1 MRSDATT
8 PCGVRI
14 SDTRYEEDRGRLHPS
29 GPVGARHR
37 RHLCQSRARP
47 GDDLSGD
54 APGELRAGR
63 DGDVLD
69 LHRLE
74 PHQRRHGLLAGLPA
88 HRAVRVRGGRGDR
101 AGGDPPGR
109 ERAGTR
115 DRGRFHRAA
124 CDPQQRDRLDLQ
136 LHHQDLPEPVPQG
149 AFVRQYL
156 RFLARTR
163 RNRRH
168 LGGTGA
174 DLCLLPL
181 HPAGTRNARRGAE
194 PGIEPA
200 GGHSRGLDARPR
212 LGARGRRRRRRRHDD
227 RAHRVPRSEHDGRNP
242 ALRVRRGAA
251 RRHRQPRRR
260 RGRRLRGRRARER
273 ARRLRDRQRPQT
285 LGGAGAHHRR
295 AAAEALGLLR
305 QGARDPRMTRRA
317 SVGVAVLL
325 AIACLLLPFVV
336 SNYRTFQL
344 TLVLVYAIA
353 LLGLNILTGYNGQ
366 ISLGHGAFYAIGA
379 YTAAVLMDR
388 LGAPYWATIPA
399 AGAVCLVAGFLFGLP
414 ALRLEGLYLALAT
427 FALGVSMP
435 QLLKYHH
442 LEKWTGGVQ
451 GIVIAKP
458 EPPAFLLEAGL
469 QMNPDQWLYFF
480 ALAVA
485 AMMFVLG
492 WNLLRGRVGRALI
505 AIRDQ
510 HIAAEAMG
518 INNAL
523 YKSLAFGVS
532 AMYTGIAGALGAIAV
547 QYVAP
552 DSFTIFLSLVF
563 LVGIV
568 VGGVASI
575 SGALYGALFI
585 QFVPNVADEISKAAP
600 WAIFGLF
607 LIGFVYLMPAGVAG
621 AVRMLLVRRMQ
632 KGAK

>member
-1 MRSDATT
+1 
-8 PCGVRI
+8 
-14 SDTRYEEDRGRLHPS
+14 
-29 GPVGARHR
+29 
-37 RHLCQSRARP
+37 
-47 GDDLSGD
+47 
-54 APGELRAGR
+54 
-63 DGDVLD
+63 
-69 LHRLE
+69 
-74 PHQRRHGLLAGLPA
+74 
-88 HRAVRVRGGRGDR
+88 
-101 AGGDPPGR
+101 
-109 ERAGTR
+109 
-115 DRGRFHRAA
+115 
-124 CDPQQRDRLDLQ
+124 
-136 LHHQDLPEPVPQG
+136 
-149 AFVRQYL
+149 
-156 RFLARTR
+156 
-163 RNRRH
+163 
-168 LGGTGA
+168 
-174 DLCLLPL
+174 
-181 HPAGTRNARRGAE
+181 
-194 PGIEPA
+194 
-200 GGHSRGLDARPR
+200 
-212 LGARGRRRRRRRHDD
+212 
-227 RAHRVPRSEHDGRNP
+227 
-242 ALRVRRGAA
+242 
-251 RRHRQPRRR
+251 
-260 RGRRLRGRRARER
+260 
-273 ARRLRDRQRPQT
+273 
-285 LGGAGAHHRR
+285 
-295 AAAEALGLLR
+295 
-305 QGARDPRMTRRA
+305 MTRRA
-317 SVGVAVLL
+317 SIAVTVLV
-325 AIACLLLPFVV
+325 AIACVLPFVV

-379 YTAAVLMDR
+379 YSAAVLMDR
-388 LGAPYWATIPA
+388 LGAPYWATLPA

-458 EPPAFLLEAGL
+458 EPPAFLREAGL
-469 QMNPDQWLYFF
+469 QMNSDQWLYFF
-480 ALAVA
+480 ALAVTVV
-485 AMMFVLG
+485 MFVLG

-518 INNAL
+518 INSAL

-568 VGGVASI
+568 VGGLASI

-621 AVRMLLVRRMQ
+621 AVRTLLVRFTR

>member
-1 MRSDATT
+1 
-8 PCGVRI
+8 
-14 SDTRYEEDRGRLHPS
+14 
-29 GPVGARHR
+29 
-37 RHLCQSRARP
+37 
-47 GDDLSGD
+47 
-54 APGELRAGR
+54 
-63 DGDVLD
+63 
-69 LHRLE
+69 
-74 PHQRRHGLLAGLPA
+74 
-88 HRAVRVRGGRGDR
+88 
-101 AGGDPPGR
+101 
-109 ERAGTR
+109 
-115 DRGRFHRAA
+115 
-124 CDPQQRDRLDLQ
+124 
-136 LHHQDLPEPVPQG
+136 
-149 AFVRQYL
+149 
-156 RFLARTR
+156 
-163 RNRRH
+163 
-168 LGGTGA
+168 
-174 DLCLLPL
+174 
-181 HPAGTRNARRGAE
+181 
-194 PGIEPA
+194 
-200 GGHSRGLDARPR
+200 
-212 LGARGRRRRRRRHDD
+212 
-227 RAHRVPRSEHDGRNP
+227 
-242 ALRVRRGAA
+242 
-251 RRHRQPRRR
+251 
-260 RGRRLRGRRARER
+260 
-273 ARRLRDRQRPQT
+273 
-285 LGGAGAHHRR
+285 
-295 AAAEALGLLR
+295 
-305 QGARDPRMTRRA
+305 MTRREYI
-317 SVGVAVLL
+317 GVAVLL
-325 AIACLLLPFVV
+325 AIACVLPFVV

-379 YTAAVLMDR
+379 YSAAVLMDR
-388 LGAPYWATIPA
+388 LGAPYWATLPA

-458 EPPAFLLEAGL
+458 EPPAFLREAGL
-469 QMNPDQWLYFF
+469 QMNSDQWLYFF

-485 AMMFVLG
+485 VVMFVLG

-518 INNAL
+518 INSAL

-568 VGGVASI
+568 VGGLASI

-607 LIGFVYLMPAGVAG
+607 LIAFVYLMPAGVAG